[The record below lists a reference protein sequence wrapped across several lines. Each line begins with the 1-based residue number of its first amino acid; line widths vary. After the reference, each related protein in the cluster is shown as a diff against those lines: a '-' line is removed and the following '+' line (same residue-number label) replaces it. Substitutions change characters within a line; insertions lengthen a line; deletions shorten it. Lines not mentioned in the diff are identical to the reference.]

1 MQPEDAPKAVPG
13 TPVGRRIVLG
23 MIGLGALGVVFGR
36 QLSQKTSEVAG
47 AVSPQ
52 LQQALPALG
61 GFRYYS
67 VTSVFPEM
75 SQTDWRMGVRTG
87 LTDDTLTVLTFDDL
101 AAMKQ
106 TQMTKDFQCVTGW
119 RVEDVTWSG
128 VLLADL
134 LRETG
139 ADLNQPA
146 LRFTSFDNAYTESLT
161 MSQAMRPDMLIATSL
176 QGRPIDSVA
185 GGPVRLVAAP
195 MYGYKS
201 IKWLDSISVESEV
214 IPGYW
219 ELLGYDIDAWVGKSN
234 GRSDEPV
241 T

>member
-1 MQPEDAPKAVPG
+1 M
-13 TPVGRRIVLG
+13 GRRIVLG
-23 MIGLGALGVVFGR
+23 MLGLGAVGVVFGR
-36 QLSQKTSEVAG
+36 QLSQATSEVAG

-61 GFRYYS
+61 GFRYYT
-67 VTSVFPEM
+67 VTGSSPEL
-75 SQTDWRMGVRTG
+75 SPADWRLTVRAG
-87 LTDDTLTVLTFDDL
+87 LSDDTATVLTFSDL
-101 AAMKQ
+101 AAMPQ

-119 RVEDVTWSG
+119 RVEDVPWSG

-139 ADLNQPA
+139 ADLSQPA
-146 LRFTSFDNAYTESLT
+146 LRFTSFDGSYTESLT
-161 MSQAMRPDMLIATSL
+161 MEQALRPDMLIATAL
-176 QGRPIDSVA
+176 QGQPIDSRA

-195 MYGYKS
+195 MYAYKS
-201 IKWLDSISVESEV
+201 IKWLDGISVESAV

-219 ELLGYDIDAWVGKSN
+219 EERGYDIDAWVGTSN
-234 GRSDEPV
+234 GRDDEPV